1 MWDHD
6 TVNQDDFMGQVM
18 IPLREIPLTAPMRD
32 WFQLMRRSVKDKVEG
47 AILLEI
53 QLMVD
58 KKQVPLDLIV
68 AIVTVNFVWQM
79 LSQGIFC
86 SAYDNNSKMTQ

>member
-1 MWDHD
+1 MEFELSGYLVVDMWDHD

-47 AILLEI
+47 AVLLEI
-53 QLMVD
+53 QLTVD
-58 KKQVPLDLIV
+58 KKQVPLDI
-68 AIVTVNFVWQM
+68 
-79 LSQGIFC
+79 
-86 SAYDNNSKMTQ
+86 